1 MLNELPWTSTRH
13 SPHTRAA
20 RGAADRARPDSRR
33 AQRARLA
40 DGQPR
45 TVSELADDV
54 GSKPTTMTS
63 VLDRLARR
71 ELITRREHP
80 TNRRSVVIR
89 LTAPGAAAAEA
100 VRIAVAEPESTL
112 LERISSA
119 QLAGL
124 RAGLEQLGGRSG

>member
-1 MLNELPWTSTRH
+1 
-13 SPHTRAA
+13 
-20 RGAADRARPDSRR
+20 
-33 AQRARLA
+33 
-40 DGQPR
+40 
-45 TVSELADDV
+45 
-54 GSKPTTMTS
+54 MTS

-89 LTAPGAAAAEA
+89 LTAPGAAAAETA
-100 VRIAVAEPESTL
+100 RIAVADLESAL
-112 LERISSA
+112 LEGLSSA